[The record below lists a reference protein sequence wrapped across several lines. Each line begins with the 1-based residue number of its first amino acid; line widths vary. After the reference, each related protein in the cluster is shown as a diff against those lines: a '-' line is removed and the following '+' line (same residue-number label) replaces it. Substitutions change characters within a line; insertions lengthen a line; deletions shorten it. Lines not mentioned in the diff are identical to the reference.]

1 MRALLDF
8 TSIKDV
14 RYGKDPVSDAWLLH
28 FMTANHL
35 ENFMDPIK
43 NASPEQLRFMVSL
56 DENQVFA
63 PCSDWLF
70 KRLVTPGLAA
80 DLLQE
85 YINVW
90 KTLVK
95 LVKTHVSDKY
105 QRRLILN
112 LCRHKFKQALD
123 ASILI
128 PWRLLKGMITI
139 FLSRSGLDDPYRN
152 RKSILVS
159 RGRAYLE
166 SDFFKRAMESCPY
179 PPLECSCLED
189 MRFELDMIELER
201 LFRLSTLPDTWSAD
215 LFSGDFSRYSSC
227 FSKDKVDFTGMRD
240 IFCEN
245 RSGLKILYLP
255 DDSGGLPADLL
266 MVKSLLRQGHSVIM
280 ALKEGFCF
288 DCPTIW
294 DNENDPALTE
304 ILKGAYFITESR
316 ISKNELLD
324 TLRKNP
330 FVIISDGTRERINLI
345 RCSVT
350 FARAWKES
358 DLILA
363 KGWANRRRLIKNTHQ
378 FTRDVM
384 CFHRNRS
391 GRFKLEFKAKS
402 HTTHKFSELDIT
414 AKADEI
420 IAEMQQARSERKAV
434 MFYSGIVGSIPGQ
447 VDVAISLL
455 RTFVSDLRSRLED
468 TYIINPAE
476 HFVEGMDADDL
487 MFMWEKVQRSGLIS
501 IWRFQ
506 TYADIERSF
515 ELMGKKVPT
524 VWVGKDATYSTGCT
538 KERYIA
544 QDVQRQHRELQ
555 ILGPGPDKFLRRREY
570 GVGRFSDVV
579 IEPSN

>member
-1 MRALLDF
+1 MSVLLDF

-35 ENFMDPIK
+35 ESFMDPIK
-43 NASPEQLRFMVSL
+43 NASPEQLRFMVAL

-70 KRLVTPGLAA
+70 KRLVTPGLAS

-85 YINVW
+85 YIYVW
-90 KTLVK
+90 KALIK
-95 LVKTHVSDKY
+95 LVRTHVSDRY

-112 LCRHKFKQALD
+112 LCRHKFKQAID

-128 PWRLLKGMITI
+128 PWRLLKGMVTI

-152 RKSILVS
+152 RKNVLTS
-159 RGRAYLE
+159 RGRAYVE

-179 PPLECSCLED
+179 PPLQCNCLED

-201 LFRLSTLPDTWSAD
+201 IFRLSTLPDIWCSD
-215 LFSGDFSRYSSC
+215 LFSGDFSRYSTC
-227 FSKDKVDFTGMRD
+227 FSKDKIDFSGIRD
-240 IFCEN
+240 IFCKS
-245 RSGLKILYLP
+245 RSGLKILFLP
-255 DDSGGLPADLL
+255 DESGGMMADLL

-280 ALKEGFCF
+280 SLKEGFCF
-288 DCPTIW
+288 DSPTFW
-294 DNENDPALTE
+294 DNENDPALAE
-304 ILKGAYFITESR
+304 ALKGAFFITENR
-316 ISKNELLD
+316 ISKNDLLS

-330 FVIISDGTRERINLI
+330 FVIISDGTRERLNLV

-363 KGWANRRRLIKNTHQ
+363 KGWSNRRRLIRNTHR

-384 CFHRNRS
+384 CFHRNLD
-391 GRFKLEFKAKS
+391 GKFKLEFKAKYP
-402 HTTHKFSELDIT
+402 TAHKFSESDIS

-420 IAEMQQARSERKAV
+420 IAEMQQARSARKAV

-447 VDVAISLL
+447 VDVAIQLL
-455 RTFVSDLRSRLED
+455 KTFVADLRNRLED

-476 HFVEGMDADDL
+476 HFEEGMDADDL

-501 IWRFQ
+501 TWRFQ
-506 TYADIERSF
+506 TSADIEKSF

-538 KERYIA
+538 KEMHIA
-544 QDVQRQHRELQ
+544 QDVQRQYRELQ
-555 ILGPGPDKFLRRREY
+555 IIGPGADKFLRRREY

-579 IEPSN
+579 IEP